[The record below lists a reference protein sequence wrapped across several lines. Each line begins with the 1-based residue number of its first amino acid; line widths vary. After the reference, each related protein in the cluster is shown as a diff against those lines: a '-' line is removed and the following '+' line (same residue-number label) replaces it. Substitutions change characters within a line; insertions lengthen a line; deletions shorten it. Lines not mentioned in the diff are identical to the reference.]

1 MLSGLKDNLSGKRTD
16 QLSDEVAELKKTYD
30 DHSRLIKAIKEDLA
44 GAAQSMKQFAEKQ
57 QKLAHDNSE
66 AIKTAGELK
75 QEVEQGINSLK
86 IMSSDIQKNL
96 AGKITEAVSDL
107 AEGMSDR
114 LSGIERLRKEME
126 SAASSFREEMKIL
139 KEEISRLQGISG
151 SIKNQDFE
159 LVKFTGQLKEAED
172 EKLKLTREVD
182 SLQRLVSGL
191 RRRR

>member
-16 QLSDEVAELKKTYD
+16 QLSDEVAELKKAHE
-30 DHSRLIKAIKEDLA
+30 DHSRLIKAIKDDLA

-57 QKLAHDNSE
+57 QKLAHGNSE
-66 AIKTAGELK
+66 AIKAAGELK
-75 QEVEQGINSLK
+75 QEVDQGINSLK

-126 SAASSFREEMKIL
+126 STASSFREEMKIL

-151 SIKNQDFE
+151 KIKNQDFE

-172 EKLKLTREVD
+172 EKLKLMREVD